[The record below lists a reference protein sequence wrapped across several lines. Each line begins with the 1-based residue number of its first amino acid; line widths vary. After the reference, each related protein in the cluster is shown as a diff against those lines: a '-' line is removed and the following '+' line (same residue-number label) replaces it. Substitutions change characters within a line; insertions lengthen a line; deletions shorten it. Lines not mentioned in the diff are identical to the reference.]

1 MPDLILINSG
11 TYNNCRA
18 WNNRITILLIYLP
31 LNTVS
36 TCTENGNKRIIRRIT
51 SGISSHAVIQ
61 SISVVTSQL
70 AGIDFLDDAIDFT
83 SYFCIGGS
91 GLQLI
96 NLCLLAH
103 LVILVLL
110 QVHLI
115 GLNLNGVRKLVVLI
129 GFLLLFL
136 KSGYLRIEAECFILQ
151 TIKSQ
156 LGFLQTILD
165 TAQVVFKKQLSLL
178 YLISNLHLHFGNSS
192 IVLNIYLYRLL
203 RFYYACEPVQHSGI
217 FSKKSADLSHICNFT
232 RSRCRI
238 PIILFIVI
246 PATGT
251 SCSSKNDQPS
261 DDKTFF
267 LHGYLLYDNSM
278 VFQYLLQL

>member
-11 TYNNCRA
+11 THNNCRA
-18 WNNRITILLIYLP
+18 WNNRITILLIYLT

-36 TCTENGNKRIIRRIT
+36 TCTENGDKRIIRRFT
-51 SGISSHAVIQ
+51 SVISSHAVIQ
-61 SISVVTSQL
+61 SISIIASQL
-70 AGIDFLDDAIDFT
+70 TGINFLDDSVDFA

-91 GLQLI
+91 CLQLI

-103 LVILVLL
+103 LVIFVLL
-110 QVHLI
+110 QIHLI
-115 GLNLNGVRKLVVLI
+115 RLNLNGIRKLAVLI
-129 GFLLLFL
+129 GFLFLFL
-136 KSGYLRIEAECFILQ
+136 KSGNLLIKAEGFILQ
-151 TIKSQ
+151 PVKSQ
-156 LGFLQTILD
+156 LRFLQAVLD

-178 YLISNLHLHFGNSS
+178 YLISNLHLYFGNSP

-203 RFYYACEPVQHSGI
+203 RLYHACEPVQHSGI

-238 PIILFIVI
+238 PIIFFIVI